1 MNRTMRR
8 AALGV
13 ALSAVLSTAYAD
25 NTPQTLPFTQDW
37 TNTGLITAND
47 NWSGVPG
54 IEGFLGQDV
63 TTGTGVNPQT
73 LLTTSAVAGD
83 LTVLANQTSQTLTN
97 GDVIELQIAN
107 PVVALQGSGTADAPN
122 VVFNLNT
129 LGKTGINVAYL
140 LRDVD
145 TSADNA
151 IQPVALQYRVGSSGN
166 FTDVPAGY
174 VADATSGPSLAT
186 QETAVSALLP
196 AAADNRALVQVRVIT
211 ANAVGS
217 DELVGVDNI
226 SITHSGTTGALTLSI
241 LDAASAEGNS
251 GNAASNPFV
260 VRLSAPAPAGGVTFN
275 AATRDGT
282 ASGLSDYAAA
292 TFTGSIPEGQTE
304 TLLSVSINGDTTFE
318 ADETFFIDV
327 TNVIG
332 ADVADG
338 TALGTI
344 TNDDA
349 RPLTA
354 IHDVQ
359 GPGATSPLV
368 GQPVDIDG
376 IVTGRKSNGFYVQ
389 SPDAESDADPATS
402 QGIFVFS
409 TNATFLST
417 AAVGNRVRV
426 SGNVVEFI
434 PSQDPGQ
441 LPLTQ
446 ISGVSAVVSQS
457 VGNPLPTPVP
467 LTATFPSATGPI
479 DQLERLE
486 GMRVSAASV
495 TVAGPTQGNTN
506 ESTAVG
512 TSTGILH
519 AVVTGVP
526 RPFREPGIQAPDGVP
541 AGSSIPP
548 IPRWDFNPELFTV
561 DTDGIAGAGSELDL
575 AAGAQIQNL
584 VGPLDYGFRR
594 YTIMRDPA
602 QPITITPGP
611 TIAAARASTVDEFTV
626 GSYNLERFF
635 DTVND
640 PGSDPVLQPAAY
652 QKRLGKASAAIRDF
666 LNLPDILGVVEI
678 EHLSTLQDVADRV
691 NNDVIAAG
699 GISPAYAAYLV
710 EGNDV
715 GGIDVGFLIKTSVV
729 SGTTPRVEV
738 LQTVQI
744 GKDTTYTD
752 PSNNAQ
758 ALLND
763 RPPLR
768 VDAIV
773 HYADGRSFPVTTVV
787 VHQRSLNGSASTAP
801 DGLVT
806 EGDRIRRK
814 RQAQAEFLANTLQA
828 MQAEDPL
835 RRIVVVGDFNAF
847 EFNDGL
853 GDSMATTI
861 GQPTPNN
868 ETVVPN
874 DGVDFV
880 NPDFSNLAELEAP
893 DQRYSF
899 TFGGNAQSLDH
910 VLANAAVLTA
920 SSGTSLDHARI
931 NSDFPEVS
939 RNTDGPARLSDHDP
953 AIAYF
958 TAAPLLADLSVNAT
972 AATPTVAFGATAR
985 LDVRVT
991 HDGADITT
999 GQGGDAARFPGVGF
1013 ALDFAA
1019 PDAQITAPTGWTCD
1033 APLVSGD
1040 STSAACTSTT
1050 ALTSGQ
1056 TADFAISAV
1065 APASRAGGSLNLVA
1079 SATSET
1085 RDPQPADNSDSA
1097 RVAVG
1102 AGADLALRLNG
1113 SGARSPVGRYRVVLS
1128 NLGPVAAGEAVVR
1141 ISIDSAPQGI
1151 GLTWSPEW
1159 TCSRTAEVNFV
1170 AECARASIAVGDAGA
1185 MELRI
1190 PFNARFHRSSM
1201 TISAAINAANDPQP
1215 ANNSATLEVPA
1226 SR

>member
-25 NTPQTLPFTQDW
+25 NTPQTLPFSQDW

-47 NWSGVPG
+47 SWSGVPG
-54 IEGFLGQDV
+54 IEGFLGQDI
-63 TTGTGVNPQT
+63 TTATGADPRT
-73 LLTTSAVAGD
+73 LLTSSTVAGD
-83 LTVLANQTSQTLTN
+83 LTVLANQTSQTITN
-97 GDVIELQIAN
+97 GDVIEFQIVD
-107 PVVALQGSGTADAPN
+107 PVVGLQGSGTADAPH
-122 VVFNLNT
+122 VVFNINT

-151 IQPVALQYRVGSSGN
+151 IQPVALQYRIGTTGTWVN
-166 FTDVPAGY
+166 VPAGY
-174 VADATSGPSLAT
+174 VADASTGPSLAT
-186 QETAVSALLP
+186 QATPVSAELP
-196 AAADNRALVQVRVIT
+196 ADANNQTHVQVRVIT

-217 DELVGVDNI
+217 DESVGVDNI
-226 SITHSGTTGALTLSI
+226 SITNSGTTGAITLSI
-241 LDAASAEGNS
+241 LDAAATNEGDT
-251 GNAASNPFV
+251 GLTTSNPFI
-260 VRLSAPAPAGGVTFN
+260 VRLSAPAPAGGVSFQ

-282 ASGLSDYAAA
+282 ASSASDYVARTVSGTIAAGA
-292 TFTGSIPEGQTE
+292 TDASLTVQ
-304 TLLSVSINGDTTFE
+304 INGDTTFE
-318 ADETFFIDV
+318 ANETFFVDV
-327 TNVIG
+327 TNVVG

-344 TNDDA
+344 LNDDV

-359 GPGATSPLV
+359 GAGATSPLV
-368 GQPVDIDG
+368 GQAVDIEG

-389 SPDAESDADPATS
+389 SPDLEADANPATS
-402 QGIFVFS
+402 QGLFVFT
-409 TNATFLST
+409 TNAGFLG
-417 AAVGNRVRV
+417 AANVGNRVRV

-446 ISGVSAVVSQS
+446 ISGVAAVVSQS
-457 VGNPLPTPVP
+457 VGNALPTPVA
-467 LTATFPSATGPI
+467 LTTTFPSPTGPI

-486 GMRVSAASV
+486 GMRVAANV

-506 ESTAVG
+506 EPTATG
-512 TSTGILH
+512 TSSGILH

-602 QPITITPGP
+602 QPVTLVAGP
-611 TIAAARASTVDEFTV
+611 TLAAARLPSADEFIV

-640 PGSDPVLQPAAY
+640 PAIGEPVLTPTAY

-666 LNLPDILGVVEI
+666 LNLPDILGIVEI
-678 EHLSTLQDVADRV
+678 ENLTTLQDVATRV
-691 NNDVIAAG
+691 NNDVVAAG
-699 GISPAYAAYLV
+699 GTNPAYFAYLV
-710 EGNDV
+710 DGNDV
-715 GGIDVGFLIKTSVV
+715 GGIDVGFMIKTAPVA
-729 SGTTPRVEV
+729 GATPRVQV

-744 GKDTTYTD
+744 GKDTTWID
-752 PSNNAQ
+752 PSSNQ
-758 ALLND
+758 PQLLND

-768 VDAIV
+768 VDAVV

-787 VHQRSLNGSASTAP
+787 VHQRSLNGANSTAP
-801 DGLVT
+801 GGLTT
-806 EGDRIRRK
+806 EGDRVRRK
-814 RQAQAEFLANTLQA
+814 RQAQAEFLANELQA
-828 MQAEDPL
+828 MQTADPT

-853 GDSMATTI
+853 GDSMNTTI
-861 GQPTPNN
+861 GLPTPNDQ
-868 ETVVPN
+868 TVVPN
-874 DGVDFV
+874 DGVDLV
-880 NPDFSNLAELEAP
+880 NPDFDNLAELESP
-893 DQRYSF
+893 EQRYSF

-910 VLANAAVLTA
+910 VIANMALLSA

-931 NSDFPEVS
+931 NADFPEVS

-958 TAAPLLADLSVNAT
+958 TAAPLLADLSVDAT
-972 AATPTVAFGATAR
+972 AATPTVAFGQTAR
-985 LDVRVT
+985 FDVRVT
-991 HDGADITT
+991 HDGATA
-999 GQGGDAARFPGVGF
+999 GQGGDPARFPGVGF

-1019 PDAQITAPTGWTCD
+1019 PDAQITAPAGWTCD
-1033 APLVSGD
+1033 VPVVSEA
-1040 STSAACTSTT
+1040 STSAACANMT
-1050 ALTSGQ
+1050 AMTSGQ

-1065 APASRAGGSLNLVA
+1065 APAARAGGTLTLVA

-1097 RVAVG
+1097 SVAVAG
-1102 AGADLALRLNG
+1102 GADMAVSINNLGMRGQVASFGVPVSNNG
-1113 SGARSPVGRYRVVLS
+1113 SEAAVNARLVILSPAPPSYVTLSVPTGWTCVRAATTTYRADCARSGLM
-1128 NLGPVAAGEAVVR
+1128 AASTQQVFGF
-1141 ISIDSAPQGI
+1141 GI
-1151 GLTWSPEW
+1151 VQP
-1159 TCSRTAEVNFV
+1159 RTAPGSVPLAFNV
-1170 AECARASIAVGDAGA
+1170 RVSSDA
-1185 MELRI
+1185 
-1190 PFNARFHRSSM
+1190 P
-1201 TISAAINAANDPQP
+1201 DPQ
-1215 ANNSATLEVPA
+1215 AGNNEA
-1226 SR
+1226 SFSR